1 MYDMEDA
8 TVIAPGNLTAAGTPF
23 TGDEERPVFDACSA
37 FAFTWFPERS
47 EVLISG
53 IPRCG

>member
-1 MYDMEDA
+1 MEDA